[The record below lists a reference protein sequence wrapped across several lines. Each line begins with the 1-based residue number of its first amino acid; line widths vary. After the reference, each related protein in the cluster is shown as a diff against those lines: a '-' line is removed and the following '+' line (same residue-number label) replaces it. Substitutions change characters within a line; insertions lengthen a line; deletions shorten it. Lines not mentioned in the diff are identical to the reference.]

1 MEQLLNT
8 LKGLQGQVISD
19 DLLQQLQATMAA
31 SQAAKQEQS
40 YARYSDDKPLIIDG
54 ETEMDDILVAQKV
67 AMMETA
73 AMKTEW
79 APVIQQQSIKVL
91 DGLANEI
98 FSDSEDDIE
107 TITPESSARSS
118 LDKLLAENGLREVD
132 RESSI
137 GDDEVQDLPLDFD
150 ISNLPTHLSLYE
162 PLIPVGEV
170 YSQVE
175 GMLVVRGLQVALDE
189 RSLVCFSD
197 STDRQVIGMILETFG
212 AVQQPSYLVAV
223 TNKAAIAERQCIG
236 ANLSTI
242 PSHSK
247 LILLDEEN
255 GVFSIAGQTDREDQL
270 EWGGDCSGDEEPVA
284 VQKSSSVAVQKS
296 SVSFKWT

>member
-19 DLLQQLQATMAA
+19 DLLEQVQATIRAQQ
-31 SQAAKQEQS
+31 SVKQEDS
-40 YARYSDDKPLIIDG
+40 YVGVYDEKPLIIDG

-73 AMKTEW
+73 AMKADC
-79 APVIQQQSIKVL
+79 APVIRQQSFKVV
-91 DGLANEI
+91 DGLADED
-98 FSDSEDDIE
+98 FSDSEDEIE
-107 TITPESSARSS
+107 TITPESSARSV
-118 LDKLLAENGLREVD
+118 LDKILSENGLREVD
-132 RESSI
+132 RESSL
-137 GDDEVQDLPLDFD
+137 GDDDVQDVPLDMD
-150 ISNLPTHLSLYE
+150 LTNLPTNLSMYE

-170 YSQVE
+170 YSHVE

-189 RSLVCFSD
+189 RSLVCFED
-197 STDRQVIGMILETFG
+197 SADRQVIGLIIETFG

-223 TNKAAIAERQCIG
+223 TNKPAVASRQCIG
-236 ANLSTI
+236 ARLCTV
-242 PSHSK
+242 PSQSK

-270 EWGGDCSGDEEPVA
+270 EWGGDCSGDDEPPQPA
-284 VQKSSSVAVQKS
+284 AKS